1 MNMTGAISLL
11 SEQGLNLLSSN
22 ESVVDERLLISF
34 RKQMNNTTCGIA
46 SICVV
51 MTALSLGCDD
61 YIPDF
66 TEEAFMR
73 GNRTHQNTFPFL
85 LERANNDTKSQTNC
99 TTNLRKLKSALT
111 EFLTTSNMTN
121 HTSFLD
127 AFNRNEN
134 RKDDD
139 KDNIT
144 NGLITTTYHLPSRN
158 NEIKERLTNQ
168 NIGFSQ
174 GSPVWLDEID
184 ILNSEHA
191 QESLNTTDISRYGM
205 ALGEVSLLLRA
216 YNLKVQLIF
225 ASNTTLNDFRQ
236 NAINLLSNH
245 TSGGCIIVNYN
256 GKYLDPRLRFSG
268 HHSPLGGYNHQLDRF
283 LILDVFPKNPEIW
296 VNATKLFNAMN
307 TVDKA
312 SGKSRGYLVVSTKT

>member
-1 MNMTGAISLL
+1 MRGTISLL
-11 SEQGLNLLSSN
+11 SERGLNLLSSN

-34 RKQMNNTTCGIA
+34 RKQMHNTTCGIA

-66 TEEAFMR
+66 TEDSFIR
-73 GNRTHQNTFPFL
+73 GYMTHQKTFPFP
-85 LERANNDTKSQTNC
+85 LEKRNNVTTSQTNC
-99 TTNLRKLKSALT
+99 TINLGRLKNALS
-111 EFLTTSNMTN
+111 EFLMSSNKTN
-121 HTSFLD
+121 HVSFLD

-134 RKDDD
+134 GTADD
-139 KDNIT
+139 KDNTT
-144 NGLITTTYHLPSRN
+144 NGLLTTTLRFQDHLSS
-158 NEIKERLTNQ
+158 NETRVIKERLINP
-168 NIGFSQ
+168 NIGVSQ
-174 GSPVWLDEID
+174 SSVVWFDEMD
-184 ILNSEHA
+184 ILNSEQA
-191 QESLNTTDISRYGM
+191 QDSLNTTDISRYGM

-256 GKYLDPRLRFSG
+256 GKVIT
-268 HHSPLGGYNHQLDRF
+268 QLIKF
-283 LILDVFPKNPEIW
+283 Y
-296 VNATKLFNAMN
+296 KLFLFCFLTFIKKN
-307 TVDKA
+307 
-312 SGKSRGYLVVSTKT
+312 